1 MSGLEEILPYTG
13 SLIRRAQ
20 QRHAAEWVR
29 LVSNTITSVQFAA
42 LAVLAETPGASQR
55 ELGDAL
61 EVDRST
67 IADLAARLERN
78 GLVAREQDTLDRRR
92 NVLKLTPAGLSELKR
107 LRPRVDAVEQAM
119 TGALSSAEVAEL
131 RRLLQGLLDTAG
143 ASASTMDGQGLTPL
157 GV

>member
-1 MSGLEEILPYTG
+1 MSGLDEILPHTG

-20 QRHAAEWVR
+20 QRHAAEWAR

-42 LAVLAETPGASQR
+42 LAILADTPGASQR

-78 GLVAREQDTLDRRR
+78 GLVAREQDASDRRR
-92 NVLKLTPAGLSELKR
+92 NVLKLTPAGMRELER

-119 TGALSSAEVAEL
+119 TGALSTAEVAEL
-131 RRLLQGLLDTAG
+131 RRLLRGLLDAEDTP
-143 ASASTMDGQGLTPL
+143 ASTAARRRPAQP

>member
-1 MSGLEEILPYTG
+1 MSGLDEILPHTG

-20 QRHAAEWVR
+20 QRHAAEWAR

-42 LAVLAETPGASQR
+42 LAILADTPGASQR

-78 GLVAREQDTLDRRR
+78 GLVAREQDASDRRR
-92 NVLKLTPAGLSELKR
+92 NVLKLTPTGMRELKR

-119 TGALSSAEVAEL
+119 TGALSAAEVAEL
-131 RRLLQGLLDTAG
+131 RRLLRGLLDAPD
-143 ASASTMDGQGLTPL
+143 ASASTTAGQRLAQL